1 MKFIHRILLP
11 ACGLA
16 ALVLSGCKGP
26 ASVAEA
32 QSKEGK
38 PRDAMSIRVT
48 SDMQRHIRVGRPS
61 MSPVAAMLDV
71 AGRVEADENRIARV
85 NSPVSGR
92 IVDLEVVEGQTV
104 KRGQVVAVIRST
116 ELTNA
121 QTDFLKAISQ
131 RRLADKAVDRAKRLL
146 EAGVIGEA
154 ELQRREAELVQ
165 ATAEVSSS
173 RDQLAVLGMTEEAL
187 DKLQTSRTIN
197 SLFQVLATID
207 GTVLERKAT
216 IGQVVQDAEVVCV
229 LSDLSTVWLVADL
242 PEQSAGEI
250 EVGKSVDAEIPALPG
265 QIFHGKLSFVSATV
279 NPETR
284 TVRIRMDVPNP
295 RGKLKPAMLAT
306 MLLKDDSQK
315 QLLVPSSAVVREG
328 NQDHVYVQTG
338 EGVFAMRPVQLAGEF
353 DESRVVV
360 NGLNGDE
367 TIVLDGAFHLNNE
380 RKRLA
385 LQGA

>member
-1 MKFIHRILLP
+1 MRSIHRILWP
-11 ACGLA
+11 VCGLA
-16 ALVLSGCKGP
+16 ALLLSGCKGT
-26 ASVAEA
+26 ATVAEA
-32 QSKEGK
+32 QANETK
-38 PRDAMSIRVT
+38 PRDPMSVRVT
-48 SDMQRHIRVGRPS
+48 ADMRKHIRIGKPH
-61 MSPVAAMLDV
+61 MSPVAAILDV
-71 AGRVEADENRIARV
+71 AGRVEADENRVARV

-116 ELTNA
+116 ELTSA
-121 QTDFLKAISQ
+121 QTDFLKAYSQ
-131 RRLADKAVDRAKRLL
+131 RRLAEKAVDRAKRLL
-146 EAGVIGEA
+146 DAGVIGEA

-173 RDQLAVLGMTEEAL
+173 CDQLAVLGMTEEAL
-187 DKLQTSRTIN
+187 EKLQNSRTIN
-197 SLFQVLATID
+197 SLFEVLATID

-229 LSDLSTVWLVADL
+229 LSDLSKVWLVADL
-242 PEQSAGEI
+242 PEQSAGNI
-250 EVGKSVDAEIPALPG
+250 DVGKIVEAQIPALPG
-265 QIFHGKLSFVSATV
+265 RAFNGKLSFVSATV

-295 RGKLKPAMLAT
+295 DRKLKPAMLAT

-315 QLLVPSSAVVREG
+315 QMLVPSSAVVREG
-328 NQDHVYVQTG
+328 NSDHVYVETAK
-338 EGVFAMRPVQLAGEF
+338 GVFTMKPVQLAGEF
-353 DESRVVV
+353 EKARVVMH
-360 NGLNGDE
+360 GLTGEE

-385 LQGA
+385 LQGE

>member
-1 MKFIHRILLP
+1 MKLAHRILLP
-11 ACGLA
+11 ACAVG
-16 ALVLSGCKGP
+16 ALLLTGCKGA
-26 ASVAEA
+26 ASVSEA
-32 QSKEGK
+32 KAKEAK
-38 PRDAMSIRVT
+38 PWDAMSIRVT
-48 SDMQRHIRVGRPS
+48 ADVARHIRTGKPQ
-61 MSPVAAMLDV
+61 MSPVAAILDV

-116 ELTNA
+116 ELTSA
-121 QTDFLKAISQ
+121 QTEFLKAHSQ
-131 RRLADKAVDRAKRLL
+131 RRLAEKAVDRAKRLL
-146 EAGVIGEA
+146 DAGVIGEA

-197 SLFQVLATID
+197 SLFQVQATID

-229 LSDLSTVWLVADL
+229 LSDLSKVWLVADL
-242 PEQSAGEI
+242 PEQSAGTI
-250 EVGKSVDAEIPALPG
+250 DVGKSVEAQIPALPG
-265 QIFHGKLSFVSATV
+265 QTFHGKLTFVSATV

-306 MLLKDDSQK
+306 MLLKDESQK
-315 QLLVPSSAVVREG
+315 QMLVPSTAVVREG
-328 NQDHVYVQTG
+328 NQDHLYVEAAQ
-338 EGVFAMRPVQLAGEF
+338 GVFAMRPVQLAGEF
-353 DESRVVV
+353 EKSRVVV
-360 NGLNGDE
+360 SGLTGDE

-385 LQGA
+385 LQGE